1 MPPGQRDEAQS
12 WGSPPDYGDDA
23 PPKILSFADSGS
35 GEGLEVGSLYGPPKR
50 WQENLILS
58 GLSRAP
64 RWKCTS
70 LTLKILAACAPSKIS
85 FHALSD
91 AGPLQPEQRP
101 RCTKFLETPWEYRE
115 LCASTTGVD
124 IAHRR
129 FTVDRRVVTTND
141 RRRPTSVRN
150 LSPLGLC
157 YGSIEVCLSRTISA
171 VVFMFGVDHHWL
183 LAVSEYTGFI
193 SNFK

>member
-1 MPPGQRDEAQS
+1 MLCPMPVHSSQSNGRDVQNS
-12 WGSPPDYGDDA
+12 
-23 PPKILSFADSGS
+23 
-35 GEGLEVGSLYGPPKR
+35 
-50 WQENLILS
+50 
-58 GLSRAP
+58 
-64 RWKCTS
+64 
-70 LTLKILAACAPSKIS
+70 SK
-85 FHALSD
+85 HL
-91 AGPLQPEQRP
+91 G
-101 RCTKFLETPWEYRE
+101 KYRE

-141 RRRPTSVRN
+141 GRRPTSVRN

-183 LAVSEYTGFI
+183 LAISEYTGFI